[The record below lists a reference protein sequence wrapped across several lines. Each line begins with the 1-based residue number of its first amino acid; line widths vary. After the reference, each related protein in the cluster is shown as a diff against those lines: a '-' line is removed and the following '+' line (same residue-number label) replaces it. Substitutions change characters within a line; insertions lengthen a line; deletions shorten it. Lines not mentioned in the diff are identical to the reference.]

1 VRQIKLSFRAHCNNV
16 TLLFSAT
23 YRSSLVGNA
32 LGEVLSCEAA
42 VDGVEWWRRL
52 SNVDEADCESTSDV
66 QQVDDHT
73 AAARHAA
80 SH

>member
-1 VRQIKLSFRAHCNNV
+1 
-16 TLLFSAT
+16 
-23 YRSSLVGNA
+23 LVGNA